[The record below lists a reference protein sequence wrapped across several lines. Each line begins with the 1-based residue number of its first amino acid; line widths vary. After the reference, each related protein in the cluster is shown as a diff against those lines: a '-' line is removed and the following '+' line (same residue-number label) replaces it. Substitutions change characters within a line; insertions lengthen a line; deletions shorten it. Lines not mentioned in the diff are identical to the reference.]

1 MFSSEHRK
9 AVLEE
14 VQLIVME
21 ALREGDRVRADGL
34 AKVVASSYPHS
45 GLTSTQIAE
54 RIREAAGVAGVAVEP
69 GILYRA
75 A

>member
-1 MFSSEHRK
+1 MFNSEHRE
-9 AVLEE
+9 AVLDE
-14 VQLIVME
+14 VRLIVME
-21 ALREGDRVRADGL
+21 AMREGDRVRADGL

-45 GLTSTQIAE
+45 GLTGAQIAE
-54 RIREAAGVAGVAVEP
+54 RIREAAGVAGVPVET